1 MRGTPGDEDWL
12 SEFVR
17 IILADAGNTRSQC
30 KLLETRR
37 DHPRGCGEHY
47 RTCSIALIMP
57 GSSSR
62 MRGTPGHAVRPVHPE
77 WIILADAGNTIQ
89 LPAED

>member
-37 DHPRGCGEHY
+37 DHPRGCGEHD
-47 RTCSIALIMP
+47 LIGQELAHQE

-62 MRGTPGHAVRPVHPE
+62 MRGT
-77 WIILADAGNTIQ
+77 L
-89 LPAED
+89 